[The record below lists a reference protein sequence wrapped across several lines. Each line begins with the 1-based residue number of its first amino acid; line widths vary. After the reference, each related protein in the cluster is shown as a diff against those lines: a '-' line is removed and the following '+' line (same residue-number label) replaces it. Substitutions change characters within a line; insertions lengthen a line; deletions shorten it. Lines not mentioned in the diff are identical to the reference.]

1 MPNII
6 PIAYNTGSTVPQT
19 TQLGNLA
26 IGTGAQDYGASTFLQ
41 FTFGGSGFFNTLQV
55 FKNGVLSFDQPG
67 YAAGSIVCGGLSIAS
82 NDVIKLVV
90 S

>member
-26 IGTGAQDYGASTFLQ
+26 IGTGAQDYGAYP
-41 FTFGGSGFFNTLQV
+41 
-55 FKNGVLSFDQPG
+55 NGVRFW
-67 YAAGSIVCGGLSIAS
+67 GSPDLDLYYVIAS
-82 NDVIKLVV
+82 HLCLELGFWF
-90 S
+90 